1 MIPRGQSRPSES
13 ASPLSPTWSG
23 TDTRRRGSGTRKR
36 HCRPSDR
43 QRGFIKARSA
53 RTTTWGGGAMAG
65 AKAAGNVRMEGKDY
79 VMEDDDVVE
88 FCSNV

>member
-1 MIPRGQSRPSES
+1 
-13 ASPLSPTWSG
+13 
-23 TDTRRRGSGTRKR
+23 
-36 HCRPSDR
+36 
-43 QRGFIKARSA
+43 
-53 RTTTWGGGAMAG
+53 MAG